1 MPFAL
6 TTKDGTRPGSPAT
19 VFACF
24 LHFDF
29 CFTMWVLL
37 GALGVVIAGKQGL
50 NLNAA
55 QKGLMVAIPT
65 LGGSLFRFPLGILSD
80 RYGSKRVGIA
90 MIVFLFIPL
99 VLGWLVNVNFSS
111 LLAIG
116 IMLGVSGASFSVAL
130 PLASRWYPPEK
141 QGLVMGLAAAGN
153 IGTVVAIIF
162 APILAKVLTPHQYLP
177 YYPANAAHVASNL
190 IYPLIPA
197 PYGWHAVLGLT
208 IIPMAVLL
216 IVFTLL
222 AKESPTRPQHPVT
235 VYLSALKKADMWW
248 FCLLYSITFGGFVGL
263 GTFLPIFFNDQ
274 YGLPAVD
281 ANGWTTLATAGG
293 LAALAAFLGSTL
305 RPLGGFIADKFG
317 GARTLTVML
326 VVIAVVYGI
335 AALVVEISLPL
346 VYMGIIM
353 ALGVSCLGMGN
364 GAVFQMVPQRFRTE
378 IGVATGLIGEF
389 GGLGGFFLPTLLGSV
404 KQVSGSY
411 ASGLLVL
418 SGFVVCALVL
428 LLVLMARN
436 AGWRVVWAPT
446 PEVQLEWVNEEI
458 KVVRAKIKA
467 VTVNAQL
474 EAAKAELETL
484 KAELEAGEAA
494 LEAEK
499 ALKVAETGE
508 KATIEEAM
516 LDPAIG

>member
-6 TTKDGTRPGSPAT
+6 TTKDGTRSGSPAT

-65 LGGSLFRFPLGILSD
+65 LGGSLFRLPLGILSD
-80 RYGSKRVGIA
+80 RFGSKRVGIA
-90 MIVFLFIPL
+90 MIIFLLIPL
-99 VLGWLVNVNFSS
+99 ALGWLVDVNFSG
-111 LLAIG
+111 LLG
-116 IMLGVSGASFSVAL
+116 LGVMLGVSGASFSVAL

-153 IGTVVAIIF
+153 IGTVVAIVF
-162 APILAKVLTPHQYLP
+162 APILAKLFTPANLLP
-177 YYPANAAHVASNL
+177 YYPAHVRHIPANL
-190 IYPLIPA
+190 VYSTIHA

-208 IIPMAVLL
+208 LIPMILLL
-216 IVFTLL
+216 IVFSLL
-222 AKESPTRPQHPVT
+222 AKESPTRPQHPVA
-235 VYLSALKKADMWW
+235 VYLRAFKKADMWW

-263 GTFLPIFFNDQ
+263 GTFLPLFFNDQ

-281 ANGWTTLATAGG
+281 ARGFTTLATAGG
-293 LAALAAFLGSTL
+293 LAALAAFMGSSL
-305 RPLGGFIADKFG
+305 RPLGGHIGDRLG
-317 GARTLTVML
+317 GARTLTIML
-326 VVIAVVYGI
+326 VIIAVVYGI
-335 AALVVEISLPL
+335 AALVVMISLPL

-353 ALGVSCLGMGN
+353 VVGVACLGIGN

-404 KQVSGSY
+404 KQGSGSY
-411 ASGLLVL
+411 AIGWLVL
-418 SGFVVCALVL
+418 SGFVLFGLIVL
-428 LLVLMARN
+428 RIRMVQS
-436 AGWRVVWAPT
+436 AGWRFSWAPT
-446 PEVQLEWVNEEI
+446 PEVQLE
-458 KVVRAKIKA
+458 
-467 VTVNAQL
+467 
-474 EAAKAELETL
+474 
-484 KAELEAGEAA
+484 
-494 LEAEK
+494 
-499 ALKVAETGE
+499 VA
-508 KATIEEAM
+508 
-516 LDPAIG
+516 